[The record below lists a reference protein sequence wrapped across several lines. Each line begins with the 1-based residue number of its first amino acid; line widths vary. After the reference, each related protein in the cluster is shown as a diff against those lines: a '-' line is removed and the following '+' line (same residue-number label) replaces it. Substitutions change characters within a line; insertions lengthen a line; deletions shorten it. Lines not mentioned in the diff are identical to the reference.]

1 MLKWIGKAAG
11 IVQQRKDTR
20 GMFIMKSFMLFPLP
34 LFLLVVCRI
43 FARHTISHRDVVVFG
58 EHFASAFDVS

>member
-20 GMFIMKSFMLFPLP
+20 GMFIMKSYVLFPLP
-34 LFLLVVCRI
+34 LFLLVD
-43 FARHTISHRDVVVFG
+43 ISHRDVVVFG
-58 EHFASAFDVS
+58 EHFANAFDIS